1 MTTTDAPPIYD
12 TPPGKT
18 PFGDTSRKVPRT
30 ASRARSTAPLPQWR
44 EGAIAA
50 WCTKFYALGGRGLA
64 KFDPLCGNSM
74 VECADAAGH
83 AWERVAKNNPA
94 IRRMFAFLMQT
105 SDFGELLLAHAPLIL
120 AALSHHGPFRSAIEE
135 VGEQFQQEF
144 TDILHGESKA
154 A

>member
-1 MTTTDAPPIYD
+1 MTATDTAPIHD
-12 TPPGKT
+12 TPPGRS
-18 PFGDTSRKVPRT
+18 PFNDASRKAPRT
-30 ASRARSTAPLPQWR
+30 GSRARSTTPLPPWR

-50 WCTKFYALGGRGLA
+50 WCTKFYTLGGRGLA

-94 IRRMFAFLMQT
+94 IRRMFAVLMQT

-120 AALSHHGPFRSAIEE
+120 AALSHHGPFRSAIEH
-135 VGEQFQQEF
+135 VGEEFQHEF
-144 TDILHGESKA
+144 TDILRGEQQA